1 MTLATQQRPTP
12 GSHFQGFKLLLTH
25 ELRFLPRFLSSWAL
39 VLIAI
44 FLAVLSPLTA
54 KYLPDLINTFADAA
68 TKDLVAATMPEP
80 SWEEAYGQWFNNLT
94 QLFSFTAIVIVANY
108 LSSAY
113 SLGGQAA
120 FILSRN
126 IGRSAYFLAHF
137 LRITVLLVVATALG
151 SLSTWAVTKLLFP
164 DTPFNGQLAAGTAL
178 WCLSFLVILGFI
190 ALAAATWKNMMASA
204 GVGFAVYV
212 LLALGGMWVRVSHY
226 LPTGL
231 ASTALALARGA
242 EAEHILWPC
251 ITSVLIISCCVG
263 LGLYIF
269 GRSER
274 I

>member
-1 MTLATQQRPTP
+1 MTLATQQRPTA

-25 ELRFLPRFLSSWAL
+25 VLRFLPRFLSSWAL

-80 SWEEAYGQWFNNLT
+80 SWQEAYGQWFNNLT

-137 LRITVLLVVATALG
+137 LRITVLLVLATALG
-151 SLSTWAVTKLLFP
+151 SRSTWAVTKLIFP

-190 ALAAATWKNMMASA
+190 ALAAAIWKNMMASA
-204 GVGFAVYV
+204 GVGFLIYV
-212 LLALGGMWVRVSHY
+212 LMALGGLWVSASHY
-226 LPTGL
+226 LPT
-231 ASTALALARGA
+231 ALATSGLSIAQGA
-242 EAEHILWPC
+242 AAEHILWPC
-251 ITSVLIISCCVG
+251 VSATAITLCCAG
-263 LGLYIF
+263 AGLYIF
-269 GRSER
+269 GRNER